1 MGKRREKLQDS
12 SHCLEIFILQM
23 YIVHIID
30 NLTLSYGYNYFKNML
45 FNKYTKDNSDYLPV
59 EGCFSFFSVFSRL
72 TTMSMYHFDN

>member
-30 NLTLSYGYNYFKNML
+30 NLTLSYGYNYFKIC
-45 FNKYTKDNSDYLPV
+45 YLINIPKITV
-59 EGCFSFFSVFSRL
+59 IIFL
-72 TTMSMYHFDN
+72 